1 MQKKHLKMQKHEGRY
16 VESENVQQLLQK
28 EPTEEIRVKEMM
40 HDYIPKLTK
49 YTNSQLK
56 GTQVLTEINKN
67 KWLPRPIIIFKHNF
81 KSTWKEKD
89 YLQMN
94 KNGTAT
100 DFPEINL
107 QSVEEK

>member
-1 MQKKHLKMQKHEGRY
+1 
-16 VESENVQQLLQK
+16 
-28 EPTEEIRVKEMM
+28 MM

-94 KNGTAT
+94 KNGTAA